1 MTIQKPT
8 LTLAVALMMFP
19 QIVETIYSPALT
31 DIAQGFGV
39 SAAQAGQTLSL
50 YFFAFAFGV
59 ITWGRLCDIAGRRR
73 TMLSG
78 LALYAAASCG
88 AVITKDFSV
97 LLILRMLSAFGAA
110 VGSVGTQTIMRD
122 CYRGDELAKVFSV
135 MGIALAVSPA
145 LGMFSGA
152 ALTGFAGYQG
162 VFTGLAVLA
171 VVLLVW
177 TALRLPETAPVH
189 ITVIS
194 LPETAGRM
202 LRDGFILRNVLLIAF
217 LNISLFS
224 YYQLAPFYFSE
235 LGLTQQEF
243 GYSGLLL
250 ALGVAAGSLINRRL
264 LKRGWHTHSL
274 IRLAAVIGIISA
286 SAVWLLSDSV
296 LFVLP
301 VTGVVVSYGLAIPNI
316 LAGVLQDYRDR
327 LGTAGA
333 LLGLMYYLLIG
344 GGLALAGLSQNLGM
358 SLFIC
363 TAGTLICAPRNP
375 RQSAQTAQ

>member
-78 LALYAAASCG
+78 LTLYAAASCG

-194 LPETAGRM
+194 LPETAGQM

-217 LNISLFS
+217 LNINLFS

-264 LKRGWHTHSL
+264 LKRGWHTYSL

-363 TAGTLICAPRNP
+363 AAGTLISAPRKTV
-375 RQSAQTAQ
+375 QTT

>member
-78 LALYAAASCG
+78 LTLYAAASCG

-135 MGIALAVSPA
+135 LGIALAVSPA

-171 VVLLVW
+171 VILLVW

-264 LKRGWHTHSL
+264 LKRGWHTHAL

-363 TAGTLICAPRNP
+363 AAGTLICAPRNAL
-375 RQSAQTAQ
+375 QSAQTAQ

>member
-1 MTIQKPT
+1 MTIQKPA

-19 QIVETIYSPALT
+19 QIAETIYSPALT

-50 YFFAFAFGV
+50 YFFAFALGV
-59 ITWGRLCDIAGRRR
+59 VTWGRLCDIARRRR

-78 LALYAAASCG
+78 LILYAAASCG
-88 AVITKDFSV
+88 AVITQDFSV

-152 ALTGFAGYQG
+152 LLTGFAGYQG

-177 TALRLPETAPVH
+177 TALRLPETRPAH
-189 ITVIS
+189 ITSVS

-202 LRDGFILRNVLLIAF
+202 LCDRFILRNVLLIAF

-224 YYQLAPFYFSE
+224 YYQLAPFYLSG
-235 LGLTQQEF
+235 LGFTQQEF

-250 ALGVAAGSLINRRL
+250 ALA
-264 LKRGWHTHSL
+264 W
-274 IRLAAVIGIISA
+274 
-286 SAVWLLSDSV
+286 
-296 LFVLP
+296 P
-301 VTGVVVSYGLAIPNI
+301 
-316 LAGVLQDYRDR
+316 Q
-327 LGTAGA
+327 A
-333 LLGLMYYLLIG
+333 L
-344 GGLALAGLSQNLGM
+344 
-358 SLFIC
+358 
-363 TAGTLICAPRNP
+363 
-375 RQSAQTAQ
+375 

>member
-97 LLILRMLSAFGAA
+97 LLLLRMLSAFGAA

-122 CYRGDELAKVFSV
+122 CYKGDELAKVFSV

-171 VVLLVW
+171 VVLLIW

-235 LGLTQQEF
+235 QGLTQQEF

-264 LKRGWHTHSL
+264 LKRGWHTRSL

-358 SLFIC
+358 SLCIC
-363 TAGTLICAPRNP
+363 AAGTLICAPRKTV
-375 RQSAQTAQ
+375 QTT